1 MEGDGGDKGPMTDIT
16 ANPDCLVVWGA
27 GIAQWLERRTRD

>member
-16 ANPDCLVVWGA
+16 ANPDCRMVSLLVVA
-27 GIAQWLERRTRD
+27 TV